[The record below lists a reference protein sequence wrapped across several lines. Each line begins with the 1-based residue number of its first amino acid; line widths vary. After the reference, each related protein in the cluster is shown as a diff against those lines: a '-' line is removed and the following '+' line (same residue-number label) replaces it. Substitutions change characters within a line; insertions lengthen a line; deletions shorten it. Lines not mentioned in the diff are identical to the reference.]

1 VLAPTRV
8 RYLVLTAA
16 CGLAVLTY
24 IQRLGF
30 SNGLPEIKQQLGLN
44 DTQTSDLASAFL
56 LAYGLFQVPG
66 GLLGD
71 RLGGRHL
78 LTILVLAWSALMG
91 IVAGAADLPARTWL
105 PFAFLFAARLLFGA
119 CQAGG
124 FPVLARVLADWTPAR
139 QRGLAQ
145 GMVWMCSRLGGFLA
159 PFLFLGL
166 FRASGT
172 RGRPRSG
179 SWAAWVPAGAPC
191 SGRGSATGRAT

>member
-1 VLAPTRV
+1 AALRAAAKHAAAEVGVGQRGTDLVATTPEPGRGLAPTRV
-8 RYLVLTAA
+8 RYLVLAAA

-78 LTILVLAWSALMG
+78 LTILVLAWSALTG
-91 IVAGAADLPARTWL
+91 VVAVAADLPAGTWL
-105 PFAFLFAARLLFGA
+105 PFAFL
-119 CQAGG
+119 
-124 FPVLARVLADWTPAR
+124 
-139 QRGLAQ
+139 
-145 GMVWMCSRLGGFLA
+145 
-159 PFLFLGL
+159 
-166 FRASGT
+166 
-172 RGRPRSG
+172 
-179 SWAAWVPAGAPC
+179 
-191 SGRGSATGRAT
+191 